1 MYMYSVEVAGVSI
14 VAVARGRGSVTIIGA
29 VSEAALALVWT
40 QFSRS
45 IFVSDLTPL
54 HTCEHLTVVSQR
66 MGVLWT
72 STFYPFI
79 VI

>member
-1 MYMYSVEVAGVSI
+1 MFHSFEVAGGSI
-14 VAVARGRGSVTIIGA
+14 VAVARGRGSVTITGA

-72 STFYPFI
+72 STF
-79 VI
+79 